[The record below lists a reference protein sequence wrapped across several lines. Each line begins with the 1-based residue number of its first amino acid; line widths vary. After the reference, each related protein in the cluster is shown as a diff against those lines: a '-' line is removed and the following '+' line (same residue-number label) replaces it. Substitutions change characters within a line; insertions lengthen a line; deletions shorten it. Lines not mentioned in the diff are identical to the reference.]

1 MIVEGKLLSQDGS
14 FIFYKQRKAIN
25 LSKPGVVYLAGYG
38 SDLNCKKAKHVDQY
52 CAENGLSCLR
62 FDYSGHTH
70 SSGNLVDATL
80 SLWKQNFLDIL
91 DKLTTGPQIIIG
103 FSIGGLVSFV
113 GALERP
119 ERIHSI
125 ISISNAADATYNNFH
140 IHRTDEERQMVKDK
154 GYFMSR
160 VNHVVCYDLCI
171 DSKNHL
177 LVHDSVKEIAL
188 NCPIRFLH
196 GMSDTTIH
204 WKVSVALAKK
214 VVSQDVKVQLVKTAK
229 HGFNS
234 KNELNILKET
244 LNELVGMDSHK
255 SKL

>member
-1 MIVEGKLLSQDGS
+1 MSIEGRLELENGDY
-14 FIFYKQRKAIN
+14 IHYIQRKSQNFTRHGIIY
-25 LSKPGVVYLAGYG
+25 VHGYE
-38 SDLNCKKAKHVDQY
+38 SHSNCRQARFLDKFCTD
-52 CAENGLSCLR
+52 NGLSFVR
-62 FDYSGHTH
+62 FDFYGHGK
-70 SSGNLVDATL
+70 SSGTLYDLTL
-80 SLWKQNFLDIL
+80 SKMKQNFLDVL
-91 DKLTTGPQIIIG
+91 DKLTQGPQIIIG